1 MKKLFCLLIVVFC
14 SLGVFAED
22 FYLPLTGYA
31 VLDKATKKT
40 EEKKMVGICCL
51 IGRDMFIM
59 IDKKKFDCQS
69 VENIDFQQLSNNTSA
84 LVSKC
89 QTSINCSELL
99 EMKIVLNF
107 VNNQLTNIYLFGE
120 ETDYEFYLE

>member
-1 MKKLFCLLIVVFC
+1 
-14 SLGVFAED
+14 
-22 FYLPLTGYA
+22 
-31 VLDKATKKT
+31 
-40 EEKKMVGICCL
+40 
-51 IGRDMFIM
+51 M